1 MECLGVNIKEKKK
14 KTMWLWQTFRTWAN
28 QSLLCC
34 TALGSGY
41 LRDKLR
47 GRKLTPPR
55 FGKHSACPPTVGRSL
70 LWSLLHHPWQ
80 DPERY
85 MKGTKSFKGVDDQYG
100 KEKTKQNQTSP
111 ATWETN
117 VYLELH
123 GADLIQDLPHVFPD
137 DGPGDFVVTL
147 SCGLH
152 RMSGHVIKRYHV
164 WEDANSFVEGA
175 KPKRIFTHMLFNTF
189 SCFHG
194 NYSNIIKYN
203 IQNAQLQ
210 ESACSFK
217 TFNVICLNVSA
228 LYSPVIGSI
237 TILLQV
243 VVLNELSNF

>member
-14 KTMWLWQTFRTWAN
+14 RLCDCGRHSEHGPISLYYVALHWGLDIWETSWEVGN
-28 QSLLCC
+28 SLLQGSESILHVLQQ
-34 TALGSGY
+34 LGVVSFY
-41 LRDKLR
+41 LCFTILDRILNDTWKAQNLLR
-47 GRKLTPPR
+47 GLMINM
-55 FGKHSACPPTVGRSL
+55 A
-70 LWSLLHHPWQ
+70 
-80 DPERY
+80 
-85 MKGTKSFKGVDDQYG
+85 
-100 KEKTKQNQTSP
+100 NQTSP

-123 GADLIQDLPHVFPD
+123 GADLVQDLPHVFPD